1 MKALKLVKM
10 LSLYFMSSN
19 EGLRDH
25 GNGFTVNMVNT
36 RLQDFPWNVIFRNFS
51 KFVLLIPLLVCGCGE
66 KSGAKSED
74 ALQGTRSRSQSLMA
88 VDDEVMPDQGT
99 MDMFSATS
107 RSYQSDSASGNA
119 NGGRWSVILG
129 TSTGTGHEIEA
140 ARLLKTI
147 QRDFPELEMAFM
159 RSNEKGS
166 TVWFGTFD
174 APNDPSAISTRTRI
188 QSLQTNGRTAFPR
201 AFMGILPDESPMGQ
215 MDLRRAR
222 LMNPKINPLY
232 TLQVACWGTFGSN
245 EISWAEVK
253 RAAEKYAIELR
264 RKGFD
269 AWYYHDRVTSLSVV
283 TVGIFDRRAYNAQ
296 TTLFSPE
303 VEMLKKDFPVHRING
318 DDAMVEIKPGD
329 SSSRVPQECRLVAV
343 PDVQ

>member
-1 MKALKLVKM
+1 M
-10 LSLYFMSSN
+10 LSLYVMSSN
-19 EGLRDH
+19 EGLPDL
-25 GNGFTVNMVNT
+25 GNGLTVNMINS
-36 RLQDFPWNVIFRNFS
+36 RHHDFHRNLFLRNFC
-51 KFVLLIPLLVCGCGE
+51 KFILLFPLLLSGCGE
-66 KSGAKSED
+66 KSGARNED
-74 ALQGTRSRSQSLMA
+74 ALQGTSRSSQSLI
-88 VDDEVMPDQGT
+88 DLGDEVMPEKGVT
-99 MDMFSATS
+99 NMFSAAS
-107 RSYQSDSASGNA
+107 QAYESDISISNST
-119 NGGRWSVILG
+119 GGRWSVILG
-129 TSTGTGHEIEA
+129 TTAGSGHELEA

-174 APNDPSAISTRTRI
+174 APDDPSAISTRTRI
-188 QSLQTNGRTAFPR
+188 QSLQTNGRPAFPR
-201 AFMGILPDESPMGQ
+201 AFMGILPDVSPMGNF
-215 MDLRRAR
+215 DLRRAR
-222 LMNPKINPLY
+222 LMNPNINPLY

-245 EISWAEVK
+245 EISWSEVK
-253 RAAEKYAIELR
+253 SSAEKYAMELR

-303 VEMLKKDFPVHRING
+303 VEMLKNDFPVHRING
-318 DDAMVEIKPGD
+318 DDAMVEIRPGD
-329 SSSRVPQECRLVAV
+329 STTRVPQECRLVAV